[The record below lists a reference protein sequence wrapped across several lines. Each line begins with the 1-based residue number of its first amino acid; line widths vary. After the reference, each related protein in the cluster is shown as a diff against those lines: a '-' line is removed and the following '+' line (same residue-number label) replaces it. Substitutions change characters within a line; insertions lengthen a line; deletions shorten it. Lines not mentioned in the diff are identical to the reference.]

1 MSACVFYNSKRL
13 TFLAIALIFLFLFRQ
28 TVSDDE
34 LIYPRYANVGLING
48 SLLRNLETKLGS
60 IFEPNF
66 VFIFW
71 GENPLIRPT

>member
-48 SLLRNLETKLGS
+48 SLPPKSGNKIGL
-60 IFEPNF
+60 NF
-66 VFIFW
+66 
-71 GENPLIRPT
+71 